1 MLLYDIIVA
10 IIFVILGTVMWIKGQ
25 RMMSTYNV
33 RIPRWQNREMTLKER
48 IGQIMSLLASVLIII
63 AIALALRNLV

>member
-1 MLLYDIIVA
+1 
-10 IIFVILGTVMWIKGQ
+10 MWIKGQ
-25 RMMSTYNV
+25 KMMSTYNV

>member
-25 RMMSTYNV
+25 KMMSTYNV
-33 RIPRWQNREMTLKER
+33 RIPRWQNREMTLKEH
-48 IGQIMSLLASVLIII
+48 IGQIMSLLASVLRIRAGI
-63 AIALALRNLV
+63 LGYL

>member
-25 RMMSTYNV
+25 KMMSTYNV
-33 RIPRWQNREMTLKER
+33 RIPRWQNLEMTLKER
-48 IGQIMSLLASVLIII
+48 IGQIMSLLASVLRIRAGI
-63 AIALALRNLV
+63 LGYL